1 MPYDLNYY
9 LANLV
14 VYFLIYCALTLGLN
28 VTFGMAGILD
38 FSYITFM
45 ATGAYFAGV
54 TALGPATASSGLSYI
69 LGLNWP
75 FPIDLVVGATA
86 AGVLGLFVG
95 LIAIRR
101 LRSDY
106 LAIVL
111 VAVWTIAW
119 SLANNLTGLFNGTG
133 GLIGVPQPLA
143 TQLNVNP
150 EDYVFA
156 FIPIAL
162 VVIALLFLVAYCVEN
177 SPFGRALRA
186 VREDQDV
193 AAAFGK
199 RTTRLRLTA
208 MVIGSV
214 YAGVAGAMTIEFL
227 TAMNPNAWAIV
238 ETVIVFSAL
247 IVGGRGNIV
256 GAVLGALLVRI
267 VIIEGTGLLPAIPG
281 HEDLISAFRNI
292 AIGVVVIAV
301 LYFRPEGVLPE
312 RRRRYFESFRRQ
324 PGGSAQAAEGP
335 HGG

>member
-14 VYFLIYCALTLGLN
+14 VYFLVYCALTLGLN
-28 VTFGMAGILD
+28 VSFGMAGVLD
-38 FSYITFM
+38 FSFITFM

-54 TALGPATASSGLSYI
+54 TALGPATAASQLYYI
-69 LGLNWP
+69 LGLNLP
-75 FPIDLVVGATA
+75 FPVDLVVGATA

-95 LIAIRR
+95 LLAIRR

-119 SLANNLTGLFNGTG
+119 SLANNLTGLFDGTS
-133 GLIGVPQPLA
+133 GLIGVPQPLQ

-150 EDYVFA
+150 NDYVFA

-162 VVIALLFLVAYCVEN
+162 VVIALLFTVSYCIEN

-199 RTTRLRLTA
+199 QTTRLRLTA

-214 YAGVAGAMTIEFL
+214 YAGVAGALTIEFL

-247 IVGGRGNIV
+247 IVGGRGNV
-256 GAVLGALLVRI
+256 FGAILGALVVRI
-267 VIIEGTGLLPAIPG
+267 LIIEGTGLIPPIPG
-281 HEDLISAFRNI
+281 HEDLVSAFRNI
-292 AIGVVVIAV
+292 FIGIVVIAV
-301 LYFRPEGVLPE
+301 LYFRPQGMLPE
-312 RRRRYFESFRRQ
+312 RRRRYFETVRRW
-324 PGGSAQAAEGP
+324 PRRAAEGQQ
-335 HGG
+335 GG

>member
-9 LANLV
+9 LATLL

-28 VTFGMAGILD
+28 VSFGMAGILD
-38 FSYITFM
+38 FSFITFM

-54 TALGPATASSGLSYI
+54 TALGPPTVESGLRYI

-75 FPIDLVVGATA
+75 FPLDLIAGACA
-86 AGVLGLFVG
+86 AGVLGLLVG

-119 SLANNLTGLFNGTG
+119 SFANNLTGLFNGTG
-133 GLIGVPQPLA
+133 GLLGTPQPLA

-150 EDYVFA
+150 NDYVFV

-162 VVIALLFLVAYCVEN
+162 VVIAILYTISYCIEN

-208 MVIGSV
+208 MVIGSA
-214 YAGVAGAMTIEFL
+214 YAGVAGALTIEFL
-227 TAMNPNAWAIV
+227 TAMNPNAWTIV
-238 ETVIVFSAL
+238 ETVIVFAAL
-247 IVGGRGNIV
+247 IVGGRGNII

-292 AIGVVVIAV
+292 AIGLLVIVV
-301 LYFRPEGVLPE
+301 LYFRPQGVLPE
-312 RRRRYFESFRRQ
+312 RKRRYFEKLRGQ
-324 PGGSAQAAEGP
+324 PPQTEGP
-335 HGG
+335 TVG